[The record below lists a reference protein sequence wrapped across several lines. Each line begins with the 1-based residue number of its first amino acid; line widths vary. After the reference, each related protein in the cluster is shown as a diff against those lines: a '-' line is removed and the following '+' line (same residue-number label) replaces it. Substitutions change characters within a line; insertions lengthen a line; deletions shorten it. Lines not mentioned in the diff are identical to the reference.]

1 MRDFIESSLIM
12 LCLTSSTADIFKR
25 NNQITVQN
33 YAANYF
39 LLFANRIFDCLVTR
53 RNQDN
58 GYLTLKGYID
68 MVYWLL

>member
-12 LCLTSSTADIFKR
+12 LCLTSSAADIFKR

-68 MVYWLL
+68 IVYWLL